1 MSMQTFEVR
10 VEVKK
15 KGSRHFSSHIGM
27 YIDYGQVRMFHI
39 EDVKTHEQAIRR
51 ASKYGHVLSCRKVDE
66 DKMRGNPQKFLLPY
80 GANNPYPNAI
90 AMDEMIWKKKG
101 QRAERLENQKK
112 DKGGY

>member
-1 MSMQTFEVR
+1 MQTFEVE

-39 EDVKTHEQAIRR
+39 DARTQDQASDIAER
-51 ASKYGHVLSCRKVDE
+51 KYGHVRGIHKVDK
-66 DKMRGNPQKFLLPY
+66 DKMRGNPQRFLLPY

-90 AMDEMIWKKKG
+90 AMDEMIWKKKE